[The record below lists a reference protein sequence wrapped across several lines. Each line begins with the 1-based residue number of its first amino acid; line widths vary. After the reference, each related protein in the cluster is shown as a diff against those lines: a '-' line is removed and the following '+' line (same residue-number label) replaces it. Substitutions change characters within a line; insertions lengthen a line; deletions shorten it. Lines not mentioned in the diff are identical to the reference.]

1 MSNAELSQVDFQ
13 RFQDYIYSTAGI
25 KIGDHKRTLVSNR
38 IRRRLNATGKEDF
51 SDYYK
56 FLVSPAGREE
66 LPQFL
71 NEITTNET
79 YFLRDPHQYEWLRR
93 DFCKMVSDPILSARR
108 PKTIDIWSA
117 ASSTGEEPYSIALSL
132 AQGLSNTREW
142 KIRVVGTDLSNAVIS
157 KAKEAVYRERALQL
171 VSEADR
177 KKYFE
182 FIDSDPPAWRVR
194 QELRSLVQFK
204 NHNLLNKLGAGPFDI
219 IFIKNVL
226 IYFDDASKKV
236 VVDHLLRELRPG
248 GYMVVG
254 PAEGIFRMLGD
265 LERLSPWLYRKTAK
279 G

>member
-1 MSNAELSQVDFQ
+1 MSTAELTPNDFQ
-13 RFQDYIYSTAGI
+13 RFQTYIYSTAGI

-38 IRRRLNATGKEDF
+38 IRRRLKATGLEDF

-56 FLVSPAGREE
+56 YLVSPAGRDE

-79 YFLRDPHQYEWLRR
+79 YFLRDPHQYDWLRK
-93 DFCKMVSDPILSARR
+93 DLCKQLSDPILSPRR

-132 AQGLSNTREW
+132 AQGLSNIRDW
-142 KIRVVGTDLSNAVIS
+142 KIRIVGTDLSNAVIS
-157 KAKEAVYRERALQL
+157 KAKEAVYRERSLQL
-171 VSEADR
+171 VPEADR

-182 FIDSDPPAWRVR
+182 FIDSDPPAWKVR
-194 QELRSLVQFK
+194 TELKSLVQFK
-204 NHNLLNKLGAGPFDI
+204 NHNLLNKLNDGPFDV

-236 VVDHLLRELRPG
+236 VVDNLLQELKPG

-254 PAEGIFRMLGD
+254 PAEGIFRMLAG
-265 LERLSPWLYRKTAK
+265 LQRQNPWLYRKAINP
-279 G
+279 